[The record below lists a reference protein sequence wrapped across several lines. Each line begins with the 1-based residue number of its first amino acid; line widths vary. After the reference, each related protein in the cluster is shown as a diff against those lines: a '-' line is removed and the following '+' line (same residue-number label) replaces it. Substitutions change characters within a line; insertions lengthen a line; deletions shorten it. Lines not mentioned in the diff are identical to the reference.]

1 MCNPQAKNSFHMFK
15 RFKTIKWKIVFCDI
29 QKPHEIQISAFL
41 KLYWDTAMLIYV
53 LSVTAFVTAE
63 FVTATAEFP
72 SWIKDHLAH
81 RSKKI
86 SYLAP

>member
-1 MCNPQAKNSFHMFK
+1 
-15 RFKTIKWKIVFCDI
+15 
-29 QKPHEIQISAFL
+29 
-41 KLYWDTAMLIYV
+41 MLIYV

-81 RSKKI
+81 RNQLPVKQAHTI
-86 SYLAP
+86 S

>member
-1 MCNPQAKNSFHMFK
+1 
-15 RFKTIKWKIVFCDI
+15 
-29 QKPHEIQISAFL
+29 
-41 KLYWDTAMLIYV
+41 MLIYV